1 MYFWDTSTNPSG
13 IIIKKDSN
21 IMYPVSFIVHGKGK
35 AVDFQRRTI
44 VNFQK
49 VSDILKAQCTES
61 AKMG

>member
-1 MYFWDTSTNPSG
+1 
-13 IIIKKDSN
+13 
-21 IMYPVSFIVHGKGK
+21 MYPVSFIVHGKGK